1 MDFKTAFRVSR
12 EIEKKHP
19 ENVVVAGF
27 RRQRWDSSDS
37 WAVDLVEPKTGKMLT
52 LDEKDDCG
60 ARLKELVPEERPEE
74 RPEATR
80 RAG

>member
-27 RRQRWDSSDS
+27 RRQRWDAPDS
-37 WAVDLVEPKTGKMLT
+37 WAVDLVDPKTGKMVT
-52 LDEKDDCG
+52 LDEKDDWP
-60 ARLKELVPEERPEE
+60 ARLKELVPTERAEEPPEVV
-74 RPEATR
+74 R